1 MSEKTFIDGKECDFN
16 TGARAIF
23 HKLPVKVMYTW
34 STRYFEV
41 TDVYESGILVQQ
53 IQNIREDKRDGKR

>member
-1 MSEKTFIDGKECDFN
+1 MSEKTFINGKECDFN

-23 HKLPVKVMYTW
+23 RKLPVRIMYTW

-41 TDVYESGILVQQ
+41 TDIYQDGELVQQ
-53 IQNIREDKRDGKR
+53 RTNIRENKRDGKR